1 MKLNEVIFSFE
12 ETFGDLMLIGTPKE
26 VFRYVDGKKTE
37 ELEAIG
43 YPVIST
49 KLWEKFII
57 KVKEKSPSVIFEGK
71 PVPVT
76 FTNIDAKLWQDFK
89 SNDIKVNATSDSI
102 ELLTTHN
109 STRLKMNKG
118 DA

>member
-12 ETFGDLMLIGTPKE
+12 KTFGDLMLIGTPKE

-49 KLWEKFII
+49 KLWEKFVV
-57 KVKEKSPSVIFEGK
+57 KVNEKTPSVTFEKK
-71 PVPVT
+71 PIPVI

-89 SNDIKVNATSDSI
+89 SNDIKVSVTADSI
-102 ELLTTHN
+102 EPLTTHN
-109 STRLKMNKG
+109 ATRLKMNKG

>member
-1 MKLNEVIFSFE
+1 M
-12 ETFGDLMLIGTPKE
+12 
-26 VFRYVDGKKTE
+26 DGKKTE

-89 SNDIKVNATSDSI
+89 SNDIKVSATSDSI
-102 ELLTTHN
+102 ELLTTH
-109 STRLKMNKG
+109 TRLKMNKG